1 MLLSNVS
8 IPTNIAHTPSRTSH
22 HITAVQI
29 LPLYRLP
36 PYLRLAFVCLCTSSR
51 SRAFNSELFQNDD
64 RISNSVKNNCFMCLF
79 FLANLGIIYVRPF
92 MCASMYV
99 RPCMCA
105 RVYVAVRVYEKWCV
119 FFKPF

>member
-79 FLANLGIIYVRPF
+79 FLANLGIIYVRPC

-99 RPCMCA
+99 RPCMCVHVCASMYVRA
-105 RVYVAVRVYEKWCV
+105 RVCSRACV
-119 FFKPF
+119 